1 MVTGTTQN
9 LLVFRGNQPE
19 FLDIL
24 FCNTLRQNSTAPN
37 SVNSS
42 IYSEIETREKEE
54 RRRKEETIL
63 SSRLNQS
70 VTTGVCTSLVTG
82 HKEELARNSSYLID
96 GE

>member
-9 LLVFRGNQPE
+9 LLVFRGNQPK

-70 VTTGVCTSLVTG
+70 VSAGVCTSLVTG
-82 HKEELARNSSYLID
+82 HKEELASNSSYLID